1 MTRVSIALAVIIAC
15 GPTYVGAQTLADVAR
30 AEEARRKTVEK
41 TTKTA
46 KVYTN
51 NDLKPDTG
59 TVTPSAPT
67 TPAAPAPP
75 VAGGPAEVL
84 KSPTGKAADV
94 APPAMH
100 DEAYWNGR
108 LGEARK
114 TLDRS
119 RLFAEALQSRIN
131 ALNTDFVNRDD
142 PAQRAVIEGDRKKAL
157 DELKQVQQDLDDQTK
172 AITAIQDEG
181 RRAGVPAGW
190 LR

>member
-15 GPTYVGAQTLADVAR
+15 GPTYVGAQSLADVAR

-46 KVYTN
+46 RVYTN
-51 NDLKPDTG
+51 QDLKADPGG
-59 TVTPSAPT
+59 TAAPSAST
-67 TPAAPAPP
+67 TPEATLGAPGAVILKTPTGDASDSPAPA
-75 VAGGPAEVL
+75 
-84 KSPTGKAADV
+84 TR
-94 APPAMH
+94 
-100 DEAYWNGR
+100 DEAYWSGR

-114 TLDRS
+114 AVERS
-119 RLFAEALQSRIN
+119 RLFADALQSRIN

-157 DELKQVQQDLDDQTK
+157 DELQQVQKEIDNQTK
-172 AITAIQDEG
+172 AIVAIQDEG